1 MPLDTTAETTYQH
14 TVAQILRN
22 EFMNLQEWGILDMSR
37 DSAQKLID
45 QFVKETSEIQF
56 TYRLLKSICETDKS
70 QCRATL
76 KVDGYDGSLT
86 ERTYELLPQKKSS
99 NATINSSNATTDT
112 NSIDSAGEPLFM
124 KDYIPNETVYRIK
137 PGTPYQLFDMNGN
150 FVGKGIWQGAINVR
164 KTPAIIKF
172 NDGHTKVLH

>member
-1 MPLDTTAETTYQH
+1 MNGEGLAYYSQLDTNFAVVFRAESRKLEIYAMPLDTTAETTYQH

-86 ERTYELLPQKKSS
+86 ERTYELLPQKKV
-99 NATINSSNATTDT
+99 
-112 NSIDSAGEPLFM
+112 PM
-124 KDYIPNETVYRIK
+124 QP
-137 PGTPYQLFDMNGN
+137 
-150 FVGKGIWQGAINVR
+150 
-164 KTPAIIKF
+164 
-172 NDGHTKVLH
+172 